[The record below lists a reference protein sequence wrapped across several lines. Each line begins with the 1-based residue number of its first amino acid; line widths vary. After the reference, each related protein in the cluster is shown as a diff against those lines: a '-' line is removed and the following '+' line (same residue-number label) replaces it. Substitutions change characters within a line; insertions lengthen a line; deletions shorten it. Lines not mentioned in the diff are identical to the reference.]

1 MSLEVNTLFLLTID
15 VEAILGLL
23 LLLVWVQ
30 NSRVIAVAW
39 WASAHLMRALSVTL
53 YGFYGSVPDLISID
67 LANVLLFSAFG
78 VTWNGARVFN
88 GNKAL
93 PGSLIAGAALWLL
106 ASQWP
111 GFEMST
117 EMRGQLSAMIIATYA
132 WLTAYEF
139 WRGRS
144 EPLVS
149 RWPAISLFFTHGALF
164 LLRTPLTALVRGKEA
179 DSVLSSAWLSVLS
192 LEAFLMTIAT
202 AFILLAMSK
211 ERTELRHK
219 TAAMIDPLTGLLNRR
234 AFVQDAEALLLQQ
247 VARDRPIGV
256 LLVDLDNF
264 KSINDRFGHPV
275 GDKVLQVFAK
285 TARGGL
291 RQTDLVGRL
300 GGEEFIVILAD
311 AGHDNAFLVADRLR
325 NAFAVNAAVVDG
337 QALHA
342 TMSIGVSV
350 IVDPRQS
357 LAELM
362 KLADQ
367 ALYLAKAR
375 GRNRVEVA
383 AFEPVLR
390 DDEVPVALV
399 PAGRASERAA

>member
-1 MSLEVNTLFLLTID
+1 MAFEVNTLFLLTID

-30 NSRVIAVAW
+30 NTRILAVAW
-39 WASAHLMRALSVTL
+39 WASAHLMRATSVML
-53 YGFYGSVPDLISID
+53 YGLYGSVPDLISID
-67 LANVLLFSAFG
+67 LSNVSLFSSFG

-88 GNKAL
+88 GRAPL
-93 PGSLIAGAALWLL
+93 PGSLIAGAAIWLL

-111 GFEMST
+111 GFET
-117 EMRGQLSAMIIATYA
+117 GAELRGQLSSMIIAAYS

-139 WRGRS
+139 WRGRR

-149 RWPAISLFFTHGALF
+149 RWPAIVLFATHGAMF
-164 LLRTPLTALVRGKEA
+164 ILRPPLHALRHDREGDHILA
-179 DSVLSSAWLSVLS
+179 SAWISVLS

-234 AFVQDAEALLLQQ
+234 AFLADAADLLRQQ
-247 VARDRPIGV
+247 IQRDRPIGV
-256 LLVDLDNF
+256 LLIDLDHF
-264 KSINDRFGHPV
+264 KSINDRFGHAV
-275 GDKVLQVFAK
+275 GDKVLQIFAK
-285 TARGGL
+285 TTQTNL
-291 RQTDLVGRL
+291 RRTDLVGRL
-300 GGEEFIVILAD
+300 GGEEFTVVLAD
-311 AGHDNAFLVADRLR
+311 AGIDNAYLVADRLR

-342 TMSIGVSV
+342 TASVGVSV
-350 IVDPRQS
+350 IVDPRQD
-357 LAELM
+357 LAKLIT
-362 KLADQ
+362 LADQ

-383 AFEPVLR
+383 PLETGLIDVTPRREPIIR
-390 DDEVPVALV
+390 TS
-399 PAGRASERAA
+399 RRNAA